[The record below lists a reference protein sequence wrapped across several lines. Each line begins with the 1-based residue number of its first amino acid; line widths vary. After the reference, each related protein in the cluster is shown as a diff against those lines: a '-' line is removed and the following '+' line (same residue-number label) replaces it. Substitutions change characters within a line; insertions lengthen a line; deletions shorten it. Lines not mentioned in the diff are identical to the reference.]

1 MHISIRTLNLILAN
15 ICVLSS
21 NILHFFFAKYFFFQV
36 DYPLT
41 DYQWLTSAEEEEGSL
56 NTGTNSI
63 INLFEGEP
71 GEPGL
76 V

>member
-1 MHISIRTLNLILAN
+1 MCFLQIFCI
-15 ICVLSS
+15 
-21 NILHFFFAKYFFFQV
+21 FFFLSAKYFFFFQV
-36 DYPLT
+36 DYPLS
-41 DYQWLTSAEEEEGSL
+41 DDQWLTSAEEEEGSL
-56 NTGTNSI
+56 DTRINEII

>member
-21 NILHFFFAKYFFFQV
+21 NILHFFLQNIFFFQV
-36 DYPLT
+36 DYPLS
-41 DYQWLTSAEEEEGSL
+41 DDQWLTSAEEEEGSL
-56 NTGTNSI
+56 DTRINEII

-71 GEPGL
+71 G
-76 V
+76 